1 MKAILR
7 HCGGWVER
15 CTQTLKFS
23 EFRYVCKSYFR
34 SSIEPRKW
42 HRKKCCQSGGKKE
55 TAFLNK
61 EIKEGF
67 TEEQAGN
74 KVDEGSVEDSW

>member
-1 MKAILR
+1 MKALLR

-23 EFRYVCKSYFR
+23 EFRYVCNSYFR
-34 SSIEPRKW
+34 SSLEPRKW
-42 HRKKCCQSGGKKE
+42 HRKKCQSGRKKE

-67 TEEQAGN
+67 IEEQAGN
-74 KVDEGSVEDSW
+74 KVYEGLLEDS